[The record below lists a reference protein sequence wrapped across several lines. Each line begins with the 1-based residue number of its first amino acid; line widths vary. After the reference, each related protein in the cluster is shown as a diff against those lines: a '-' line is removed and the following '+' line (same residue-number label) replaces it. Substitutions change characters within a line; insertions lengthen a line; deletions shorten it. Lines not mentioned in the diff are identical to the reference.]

1 MSTIHRNTD
10 CTDEET
16 VWEFMKLGKAIVNSP
31 QELLSMGDTSK
42 LALAIS
48 AMVSSGFCDH
58 YPHYYGDYE
67 MELVICATG
76 FYAIKKAIKSET
88 FPRSF
93 YPSFVVLLHYG
104 ERHLAELVEC
114 AALWNPNGNNPNDPQ
129 FRRKYDR
136 MEEKKESIVAAF
148 KLAYINYCKSIGCG
162 EGLDEFWKATNPEY
176 IRECMAD
183 LVMRS
188 ILESSGSSN
197 YEVCA
202 CVDIFKYEERL
213 YNYIENNLKSSHPFE
228 FGF

>member
-1 MSTIHRNTD
+1 
-10 CTDEET
+10 
-16 VWEFMKLGKAIVNSP
+16 MKLGKAIVNSP
-31 QELLSMGDTSK
+31 QELLNMGDTSK

-67 MELVICATG
+67 MGLVICATG

-104 ERHLAELVEC
+104 GRHLAELVEC
-114 AALWNPNGNNPNDPQ
+114 AALWNPNGNNHNDPQ

-176 IRECMAD
+176 IRECMD
-183 LVMRS
+183 ELFLRNMREMGGATNYLAC
-188 ILESSGSSN
+188 ISSD
-197 YEVCA
+197 V
-202 CVDIFKYEERL
+202 FKYEERL
-213 YNYIENNLKSSHPFE
+213 YEYIEKNLKSNKPFE
-228 FGF
+228 FFF